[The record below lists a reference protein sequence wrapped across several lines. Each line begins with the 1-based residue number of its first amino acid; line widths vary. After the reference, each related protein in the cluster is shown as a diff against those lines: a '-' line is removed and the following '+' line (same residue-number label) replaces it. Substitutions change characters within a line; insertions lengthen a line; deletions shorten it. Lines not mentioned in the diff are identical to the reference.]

1 MKPSCREWRA
11 VLIAA
16 VGAGALSGCYYDPYL
31 GYYHWGP
38 PYPWGY
44 GAYGYPYGYQPAAPP
59 AAAGTAPGSA
69 GYGAPSQTLYGTA
82 PPSPYSAAPP
92 AAGTAPGPAG
102 YGAPPQTPY
111 GTAPPSPY
119 SGTPPAAYGPEPL
132 TPYGAAP
139 PANESV
145 QRTPLPPPPAQ

>member
-1 MKPSCREWRA
+1 

-44 GAYGYPYGYQPAAPP
+44 GAYGYPYGYQPA
-59 AAAGTAPGSA
+59 
-69 GYGAPSQTLYGTA
+69 
-82 PPSPYSAAPP
+82 SPPP

-111 GTAPPSPY
+111 GTAPTSPY
-119 SGTPPAAYGPEPL
+119 SAAPPAAYGPQPL

-139 PANESV
+139 PANEPV
-145 QRTPLPPPPAQ
+145 QRSPLPPPPAQ

>member
-1 MKPSCREWRA
+1 MKASCRVWRA

-44 GAYGYPYGYQPAAPP
+44 GAYGYPYGYQPA
-59 AAAGTAPGSA
+59 
-69 GYGAPSQTLYGTA
+69 
-82 PPSPYSAAPP
+82 SPPP

-119 SGTPPAAYGPEPL
+119 SAAPPAAYGPQPL

-139 PANESV
+139 PANEPV
-145 QRTPLPPPPAQ
+145 QRSPLPPPPAQ